1 LTALGENRN
10 ERIATMTLMAATVVV
25 GASIVA
31 EGTAARAL
39 NGIAG
44 VTWFAASG
52 MFIFEG
58 RRRGATPLQ
67 WVGILALT
75 AGVAFVIKPSVLPL
89 AIAGFVPGG
98 FLAGSIARQTP
109 LFWAKMVPAL
119 YLPSHIGT
127 AVLKAAGRSALGLEA
142 SIRTEPPPTAAIV
155 PAVMVGAAMAGG
167 WIASRV
173 GRRAAV
179 RPGEQSA

>member
-1 LTALGENRN
+1 
-10 ERIATMTLMAATVVV
+10 MTLMAATVVV

-89 AIAGFVPGG
+89 AIAGFVPAGL
-98 FLAGSIARQTP
+98 LAGSIARQTP
-109 LFWAKMVPAL
+109 LFWA
-119 YLPSHIGT
+119 
-127 AVLKAAGRSALGLEA
+127 
-142 SIRTEPPPTAAIV
+142 
-155 PAVMVGAAMAGG
+155 
-167 WIASRV
+167 
-173 GRRAAV
+173 
-179 RPGEQSA
+179 